1 MEFKN
6 KIKKELLVMKNKYKP
21 KNWRKDQVLF
31 SKCPNKSKVLAR
43 DKAIVI
49 SENEMIANYLE
60 YISN

>member
-31 SKCPNKSKVLAR
+31 SKCPDKSKVLAR

-49 SENEMIANYLE
+49 
-60 YISN
+60 